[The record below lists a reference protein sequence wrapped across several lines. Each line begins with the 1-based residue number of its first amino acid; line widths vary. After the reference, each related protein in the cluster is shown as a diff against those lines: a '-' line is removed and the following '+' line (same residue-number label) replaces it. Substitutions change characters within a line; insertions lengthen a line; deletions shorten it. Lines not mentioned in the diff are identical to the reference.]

1 MIRRWCL
8 YLAGLLGCLIF
19 LLAYQGWV
27 AWLMLMALLWLPI
40 LSLVVSLPAMFTV
53 RAEIKCPET
62 VKMGESAELRAQVR
76 AAMPMPPYRVRIR
89 VENAQA
95 GTYQVLSVGEQL
107 PTEHAA
113 VLHCKPY
120 RCRAYDYL
128 GLFGIPMVKTMPDA
142 VIVWPKPLEM
152 KMPSRMERVLSL
164 GWRPKPG
171 GGFAEQHYMRLYRP
185 GDSANLIHWKLSAK
199 TGKLI
204 VREPMEPI
212 LRKIVVSMDLMGTL
226 EELDRKFGRL
236 LWVGQYLFD
245 QELPFE
251 LRVTTGTEL
260 AVFSICTQKELHRAV
275 RLLMHAPLAGSAGE
289 LEGTTASVWH
299 CHIGGE
305 PDEA

>member
-27 AWLMLMALLWLPI
+27 AWLMLMALLWLPL
-40 LSLVVSLPAMFTV
+40 LSLLISLPAMLTL
-53 RAEIKCPET
+53 RAEIKCPEIVT
-62 VKMGESAELRAQVR
+62 VGETAELRAQVR
-76 AAMPMPPYRVRIR
+76 AAMPMPPYRVRVR
-89 VENAQA
+89 AENAQA
-95 GTYQVLSVGEQL
+95 GTYQILSVGEQL
-107 PTEHAA
+107 PTEHTA

-171 GGFAEQHYMRLYRP
+171 GGFAEQHDMRLFRP

-212 LRKIVVSMDLMGTL
+212 LRKIVVSMDLMGTP
-226 EELDRKFGRL
+226 EELDRKLGRL
-236 LWVGQYLFD
+236 LWVGQYFLG
-245 QELPFE
+245 QEFSFE
-251 LRVTTGTEL
+251 LRVATGKEL
-260 AVFSICTQKELHRAV
+260 AIFPISTAKELHRGI
-275 RLLMHAPLAGSAGE
+275 RLLMHAPLAESEAA
-289 LEGTTASVWH
+289 LEGLTPWVWH